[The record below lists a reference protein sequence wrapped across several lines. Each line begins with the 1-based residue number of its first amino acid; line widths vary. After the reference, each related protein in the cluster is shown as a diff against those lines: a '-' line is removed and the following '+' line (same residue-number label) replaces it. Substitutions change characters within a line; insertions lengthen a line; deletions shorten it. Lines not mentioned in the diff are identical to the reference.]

1 MKSSVISGCLL
12 LLSLFSTVCTQLHA
26 QDTSQQVNFQ
36 RINQSIQTK
45 KPYIILISADG
56 FRADMAQKYGAKN
69 LLSLSK
75 QGVRANYLEA
85 GFPTVTF
92 PNHYSIV
99 TGLHPAHHGL
109 VDNNFYDR
117 NKGTVYSMS
126 NKKQVADSSW
136 YGGKPLWVLAEEQG
150 MLAASFYW
158 VASESAIHGKRPTY
172 YYNYNDKISIDRRI
186 QAVGEWLRLPEERR
200 PHFITFYFPEV
211 DYAGHNYGPD
221 AEETGNAVQWVDAAI
236 GKLDSVVRAS
246 GLPVSFVFVSDHG
259 MTKIDPGNVMRLP
272 KCIDT
277 SQFIVPYGNA
287 TVHLYAKNETDIL
300 PQYELL
306 KKEKGL
312 FQVYLKKDIPAHWK
326 YGATDDK
333 FNRIGDILLVAE
345 PPAIF
350 NPSGNPMSPGKHG
363 YDNRHPDMHASFMAW
378 GPAFRQGIEL
388 EGFSNVHVYPMIA
401 RILGLTYSRHEID
414 GKYRV
419 LRRIV
424 RN

>member
-1 MKSSVISGCLL
+1 MKPRTIFVCLPVF
-12 LLSLFSTVCTQLHA
+12 SLFALACVQLHA
-26 QDTSQQVNFQ
+26 QDTTQQINLQRVNKSDQ
-36 RINQSIQTK
+36 IK

-56 FRADMAQKYGAKN
+56 FRADMAEKYGAKN
-69 LLSLSK
+69 LLALSK
-75 QGVRANYLEA
+75 RGVRAKYLEA

-117 NKGTVYSMS
+117 NKETVYSMS
-126 NKKQVADSSW
+126 NKRQVADSSW

-158 VASESAIHGKRPTY
+158 VASESAIQGKRPTY

-186 QAVGEWLRLPEERR
+186 QVIGEWLKLPEVRR

-211 DYAGHNYGPD
+211 DYAGHVYGPD
-221 AEETGNAVQWVDAAI
+221 SEEAGKAVQWVDAAI
-236 GKLDSVVRAS
+236 GKLDSVAGAS

-259 MTKIDPGNVMRLP
+259 MTKIDPGKIMRLP
-272 KCIDT
+272 ACIDT
-277 SQFIVPYGNA
+277 SRFIIPYGNA
-287 TVHLYAKNETDIL
+287 TVHLYARNDADIQ

-306 KKEKGL
+306 KKEKGP
-312 FQVYLKKDIPAHWK
+312 FQVFLKKDIPAHWK
-326 YGATDDK
+326 YSAAHDR

-350 NPSGNPMSPGKHG
+350 NPSGTIISPGKHG
-363 YDNRHPDMHASFMAW
+363 FDNKYPDMHASFMAW
-378 GPAFRQGIEL
+378 GPAFEEGREL
-388 EGFSNVHVYPMIA
+388 EGFSNVHIYPMIA
-401 RILGLTYSRHEID
+401 RILGLTYSRQEID